1 MRTWRENNLLREET
15 NTNEEK
21 VVGYREYKKE
31 IRALNYKYNNT
42 IGGIT
47 ISNISSDLNDEPI
60 ELGINW
66 ASIGSVSVDEAL
78 EFVSE
83 IRQAV
88 KECENFKY
96 NGYYIDWS
104 KD

>member
-1 MRTWRENNLLREET
+1 MRTWRENNLLREKQDMDEP
-15 NTNEEK
+15 EIVK
-21 VVGYREYKKE
+21 YRIYSMEL
-31 IRALNYKYNNT
+31 RNLNRKYSNT
-42 IGGIT
+42 IGHI
-47 ISNISSDLNDEPI
+47 NFYNVSSDLSDEPI

-66 ASIGSVSVDEAL
+66 ASIGTVSVDEAL

-104 KD
+104 KE

>member
-1 MRTWRENNLLREET
+1 MRTWRENNLLREKQDM
-15 NTNEEK
+15 NEPK
-21 VVGYREYKKE
+21 FVKYRIFHREV
-31 IRALNYKYNNT
+31 RALDHKYENT
-42 IGGIT
+42 IGHIGFYN
-47 ISNISSDLNDEPI
+47 ISNDFSDKPI

-78 EFVSE
+78 KFASD

-104 KD
+104 KE

>member
-1 MRTWRENNLLREET
+1 MRTWGENNLLREKQDMDEP
-15 NTNEEK
+15 EIVK
-21 VVGYREYKKE
+21 YRIYSIEL
-31 IRALNYKYNNT
+31 RNLNRKYSNT
-42 IGGIT
+42 IGR
-47 ISNISSDLNDEPI
+47 ISFYNVSSDFNDEPI

-66 ASIGSVSVDEAL
+66 ASIGTVSVDEAL

-88 KECENFKY
+88 NECENFKY

-104 KD
+104 KE